1 MTNRP
6 LPPFR
11 PVFKDELRRIWTAYP
26 TDDVRRLTLEVE
38 RYRRLLAEIDTLFAT
53 AHQAWR
59 NEVGGDMVALHLLK
73 QILDAERLRRP

>member
-11 PVFKDELRRIWTAYP
+11 AGFQRRAARWTAYP